1 MMVIKAKSSFILDW
15 QLRGIAVIW
24 GLCRYSRWV
33 MSLLCQD
40 YYLHI
45 STSGFINALPN
56 GLNVVSN
63 QPGSSLGSPVRSVAE
78 WYLDIQLLFVIRI
91 CRLVLRKPW
100 RIQGQTASSPNLC
113 RWDLRGITR
122 ILYLSDRNGLKSG
135 WWRTQLSPAVS
146 QLKDSSSVSLYIE
159 YLEVFSTLV
168 YKIRPLEL
176 IVKVYPQ
183 LSLRRRAFDHT
194 LKERLCKKLGSGA

>member
-1 MMVIKAKSSFILDW
+1 
-15 QLRGIAVIW
+15 
-24 GLCRYSRWV
+24 

-40 YYLHI
+40 YYLRI

-78 WYLDIQLLFVIRI
+78 WYLDIQPLFVIRI
-91 CRLVLRKPW
+91 CRLVLQKPW
-100 RIQGQTASSPNLC
+100 RIQGQTASFPNLC

-122 ILYLSDRNGLKSG
+122 ILQLNDRNGLKSG
-135 WWRTQLSPAVS
+135 WWLTELSPVVS

-159 YLEVFSTLV
+159 YLEVFSLSV
-168 YKIRPLEL
+168 NKIKHLEL
-176 IVKVYPQ
+176 SWKTNSQ
-183 LSLRRRAFDHT
+183 LRLLRRGFDHT
-194 LKERLCKKLGSGA
+194 LKEKLCKKLSSGAWIEI